1 MTIRKIFILTFT
13 FFISLCYGQMRE
25 RLNSNDLKR
34 QKLNGKV
41 NELEY
46 REYEVL
52 QTNDTSYTY
61 NLNFEPFINSHFDFT
76 YNKNG
81 YLTSKKEYYAKKEL
95 LIKAE
100 EWKYDYDKN
109 NIIIK
114 EQKISFKYPDT
125 TVWKYSFIDKDN
137 VIIEKKDRM
146 TGTIYYRY
154 IQEGEKEKLDTRRE
168 ETPYKISSIFYYDKK
183 NRIYKN
189 ESYNYDT
196 IYSTKINEYL
206 DLKSNNISSEKYFYK
221 GKLSLS
227 ESKQYDKES
236 NIIVIF
242 NQDKKVIQS
251 FEYIFDKEKNWI
263 EKKTFN
269 RMGKLV
275 KLTKRKIT
283 YF

>member
-25 RLNSNDLKR
+25 RLHINDLKR

-61 NLNFEPFINSHFDFT
+61 NLNFEPFINSHFDFK

-81 YLTSKKEYYAKKEL
+81 YSTSKKEYYAKKEL

-100 EWKYDYDKN
+100 EWNYEYDKN
-109 NIIIK
+109 NIIK
-114 EQKISFKYPDT
+114 EQKISFKHPDT
-125 TVWKYSFIDKDN
+125 TVWKYSFINKDN

-206 DLKSNNISSEKYFYK
+206 DLKSNNISSEKYFYN

-227 ESKQYDKES
+227 ESKQYDKEN

-251 FEYIFDKEKNWI
+251 FDYIFDKEKNWI

>member
-1 MTIRKIFILTFT
+1 
-13 FFISLCYGQMRE
+13 MRE
-25 RLNSNDLKR
+25 RLHINDLKR

-52 QTNDTSYTY
+52 QANDTSYTY
-61 NLNFEPFINSHFDFT
+61 NLNFEPFINSQFDFT

-81 YLTSKKEYYAKKEL
+81 YLTSKKEYYVKKEL

-100 EWKYDYDKN
+100 EWNYEYNKN

-125 TVWKYSFIDKDN
+125 TVWKYSFINKDN
-137 VIIEKKDRM
+137 VIIEEKDRM

-154 IQEGEKEKLDTRRE
+154 TQEGEKEKLDTRRE

-189 ESYNYDT
+189 ESYTYDT

-221 GKLSLS
+221 GKLFLS
-227 ESKQYDKES
+227 KSKQYDKEN
-236 NIIVIF
+236 NIVVIF
-242 NQDKKVIQS
+242 NQDKKVFQS

-269 RMGKLV
+269 KMGKLV